1 MREKK
6 HLPTGGFSPFFLV
19 MGPVLGAVL
28 FLTLKSLGWGSDAC
42 WTAAVSAVCAVWWVF
57 EPVPIPVTSL
67 LPFALF
73 PILGVLSPREIS
85 ESYGAPLILLLLG
98 GFMLS
103 TAMASS
109 GAHRRLALTMVNFFG
124 GSSRRRLVFGFMAA
138 SAVLSMW
145 ISNTATTL
153 MMLPV
158 AMAVLEKSGDE
169 SLAVPLLLGIAYAAS
184 VGGIGTP
191 IGTPPNLVFS
201 EIYFQNTGVEISFL
215 TWMSWGI
222 PVVVIFVPI
231 IGLYV
236 TRRLTGSGGFDM
248 PEVGKWSSHEARV
261 LTVFLFTAA
270 AWMTRSEPFGG
281 WKTWFSVPGATDASV
296 ALAAVIVMFL
306 VPSGRG
312 GKLLAWDTAS
322 RIPWGVLI
330 LFGGG
335 IAIAKAFTASGL
347 SASMGEA
354 LSGLAVLH
362 IVLILAVIC
371 LAITFLTE
379 LTSNTATTTL
389 MMPILAATA
398 MAMNIEPALLMVPA
412 AMSASCAFMLPVAT
426 APNVVVF
433 STGALPTKVMARE
446 GLALNFIGAFI
457 VTVVCAIML

>member
-1 MREKK
+1 MCQKK
-6 HLPTGGFSPFFLV
+6 HLPTGRLSLFFLV
-19 MGPVLGAVL
+19 MGPVLGAIL

-103 TAMASS
+103 TAMAGS

-201 EIYFQNTGVEISFL
+201 EIYFQNTGVEIPFL

-231 IGLYV
+231 IGFYI
-236 TRRLTGSGGFDM
+236 TRRLTGSGSFAM
-248 PEVGKWSSHEARV
+248 PEVGKWSCHEARV
-261 LTVFLFTAA
+261 LIVFLLTAV

-281 WKTWFSVPGATDASV
+281 WKAWFGVPGATDASV
-296 ALAAVIVMFL
+296 ALVAVIVMFL

-312 GKLLAWDTAS
+312 GRLLDWDTHFVRRRYRDCKGFYS
-322 RIPWGVLI
+322 IRIKCRTRRSALRSCCSANRFDTGRH
-330 LFGGG
+330 
-335 IAIAKAFTASGL
+335 L
-347 SASMGEA
+347 SCDYFSYRTHEQYRHHDPDDAD
-354 LSGLAVLH
+354 
-362 IVLILAVIC
+362 
-371 LAITFLTE
+371 
-379 LTSNTATTTL
+379 
-389 MMPILAATA
+389 
-398 MAMNIEPALLMVPA
+398 
-412 AMSASCAFMLPVAT
+412 SC
-426 APNVVVF
+426 
-433 STGALPTKVMARE
+433 GYGDGDE
-446 GLALNFIGAFI
+446 Y
-457 VTVVCAIML
+457 